1 MSVYERINMSVTKWS
16 RMWSRMEKKS
26 VWNYR
31 RLLRLSIAEF
41 ENENDTDWEYIVEHN
56 ERMERELNE

>member
-1 MSVYERINMSVTKWS
+1 
-16 RMWSRMEKKS
+16 MEKKS

-31 RLLRLSIAEF
+31 RLLRLSLAEF